1 MLQKALLEE
10 EVQRFIK
17 ENQKKDLP
25 ALILKGSP
33 FSHIKIQEIATQ
45 IKGMRIAEKKF
56 PLFFNNPRILYPPK
70 LNLEQTSSQ
79 ITAEYKSGLVNG
91 SSGAD
96 LTGGLGIDTYFLA
109 KKFNSFQY
117 YELNKELFEIAAHNF
132 KELEASNICLHHGDS
147 LDILKQNDQKFDWI
161 YADPARRDE
170 HGGKVYHLSDCTPD
184 VPEELDFLLEK
195 SDHILIKTSPILDI
209 TAGLREL
216 HSVKEIH
223 IIAVNNEV
231 KELLWLFEKNW
242 RSDFKVT
249 TLNFQGK
256 KLQKF
261 SFDTEVKTLNAVLSK
276 PLNYLYEPN
285 AAIMKSGLFTEVST
299 TFGIPKLHE
308 HSHIY
313 TSETLVK
320 EFPGRIFH
328 ITDIKSYKDKHLK
341 KILKNKKANVTTRNF
356 PDSVENIRKKHKIQ
370 DGGNDYIFFTTNLEN
385 EKTVVFCRKANLA

>member
-1 MLQKALLEE
+1 MLKKALLEE

-33 FSHIKIQEIATQ
+33 FDHIKIQEIATQ
-45 IKGMRIAEKKF
+45 IKGIRVAEKKF

-79 ITAEYKSGLVNG
+79 ITAEYKSELVNG

-109 KKFNSFQY
+109 KKFDSFQY
-117 YELNKELFEIAAHNF
+117 YEMNKELSDIATHNF
-132 KELEASNICLHHGDS
+132 KELEATNISVHRGDS
-147 LDILKQNDQKFDWI
+147 LDLLKQTNHKFDWI

-170 HGGKVYHLSDCTPD
+170 HGGKVYHLSDCTPNI
-184 VPEELDFLLEK
+184 PEELDFLLEK
-195 SDHILIKTSPILDI
+195 SNHILLKTSPILDI

-223 IIAVNNEV
+223 VIAVNNEV
-231 KELLWLFEKNW
+231 KELLWVIEKNW
-242 RSDFKVT
+242 KDDLKLT
-249 TLNFQGK
+249 TVNFQGK
-256 KLQKF
+256 KVQSF
-261 SFDTEVKTLNAVLSK
+261 SFDTEIKTLNAVLSK

-285 AAIMKSGLFTEVST
+285 AAIMKSGLFTEVSS
-299 TFGIPKLHE
+299 TFGVPKLHE

-313 TSETLVK
+313 TSETLIRK
-320 EFPGRIFH
+320 FPGRIFQV
-328 ITDIKSYKDKHLK
+328 TEVKSFKDKNLK
-341 KILKNKKANVTTRNF
+341 KTLKNKKANVTTRNF
-356 PDSVENIRKKHKIQ
+356 PDSVENIRKKYRIQ
-370 DGGNDYIFFTTNLEN
+370 DGGSDYIFFTTNLED
-385 EKTVVFCRKANLA
+385 EKIVVFCKKAKLA

>member
-1 MLQKALLEE
+1 MLKKALLEE

-33 FSHIKIQEIATQ
+33 FDHIKIQEIATQ
-45 IKGMRIAEKKF
+45 IKGIRVAEKKF

-79 ITAEYKSGLVNG
+79 ITAEYKSELVNG

-109 KKFNSFQY
+109 KKFDSFQY
-117 YELNKELFEIAAHNF
+117 YEMNKELSDIATHNF
-132 KELEASNICLHHGDS
+132 KELEATNISVHRGDS
-147 LDILKQNDQKFDWI
+147 LDLLKQTDQKFDWI

-170 HGGKVYHLSDCTPD
+170 HGGKVFHLSDCTPD
-184 VPEELDFLLEK
+184 IPEELDFLLEK
-195 SDHILIKTSPILDI
+195 SDHILLKTSPILDI

-223 IIAVNNEV
+223 VVAVNNEV
-231 KELLWLFEKNW
+231 KELLWLIENNW
-242 RSDFKVT
+242 KSDLKLT
-249 TLNFQGK
+249 TINFQGK
-256 KLQKF
+256 KVQKF
-261 SFDTEVKTLNAVLSK
+261 SFDKEIKTLNTVLSK

-299 TFGIPKLHE
+299 TFGVPKLHE

-320 EFPGRIFH
+320 EFPGRIFQV
-328 ITDIKSYKDKHLK
+328 TEVKSFKDKNLK
-341 KILKNKKANVTTRNF
+341 KTLKNKKANVTTRNF
-356 PDSVENIRKKHKIQ
+356 PDSVENIRKKYRIQ
-370 DGGNDYIFFTTNLEN
+370 DGGSNYIFFTTNLED
-385 EKTVVFCRKANLA
+385 EKIVVFCKKANLA

>member
-1 MLQKALLEE
+1 MLQEALLEK
-10 EVQRFIK
+10 EVQIFIK

-33 FSHIKIQEIATQ
+33 FDHIKIQEIATQ
-45 IKGMRIAEKKF
+45 IKGMRVAEKKF

-79 ITAEYKSGLVNG
+79 TTAEYKSGLVNG

-109 KKFNSFQY
+109 KKFDSFQY
-117 YELNKELFEIAAHNF
+117 YEMNKELSEIAAHNF
-132 KELEASNICLHHGDS
+132 KELEATNISVHHGNS
-147 LDILKQNDQKFDWI
+147 LDLLSQTDQKFDWI

-170 HGGKVYHLSDCTPD
+170 HGGKVYHLSECTPNI
-184 VPEELDFLLEK
+184 PEELDFLLGK
-195 SDHILIKTSPILDI
+195 SDHILLKTSPILDI

-231 KELLWLFEKNW
+231 KELLWLIEKNC
-242 RSDFKVT
+242 RADLKLT
-249 TLNFQGK
+249 TINFQGK
-256 KLQKF
+256 KVQKF
-261 SFDTEVKTLNAVLSK
+261 SFDTEIKTLNAVLSK

-285 AAIMKSGLFTEVST
+285 AAIMKSGLFTEVSS
-299 TFGIPKLHE
+299 TFGVPKLHE

-313 TSETLVK
+313 TSGTLVK
-320 EFPGRIFH
+320 EFPGRIFQV
-328 ITDIKSYKDKHLK
+328 TEFKNFKYKNLK
-341 KILKNKKANVTTRNF
+341 NILKNKKANVTTRNF
-356 PDSVENIRKKHKIQ
+356 PDSVENIRKKYKIQ
-370 DGGNDYIFFTTNLEN
+370 DGGSDYIFFTTNLEDD
-385 EKTVVFCRKANLA
+385 KIVVFCKKANLA